1 MKTRK
6 FILTLCTILM
16 SLIVI
21 CITSVSLILSD
32 NNMNSKQGLPDFENT
47 TLNFEGYDIKN
58 SYLKQHMIGEYEFYY
73 NKFIVSDSYKGDYD
87 AIVKVPHHYK
97 DTIINNKKLTNA
109 GYASYKCY
117 VKGLPIGTKIWF
129 INNNFVGSFYA
140 YINNELVLKYGTHN
154 KKGNAK
160 SNGGDDLTLEYVIK
174 DESTL
179 EVVFEVGSSLQGG
192 LTSPARLIINTL
204 GRNPTSQY
212 LTNNIGFV
220 VLGLVIGLLIFS
232 LIININITY
241 RDFAFFIFMIL
252 ITLMTFF
259 SIDVYWRFLSFSKLN
274 TYNHVIFI
282 DLLLSI
288 TISFSLYF
296 LLTKKEYIKKNNN
309 YYIVFGINDIL
320 NIILYFLLMGTF
332 YQVIPLMFSLINY
345 ILILICLVTNLN
357 KDTLI
362 NIPFILIIASLILYF
377 NVTFFDLENIMI
389 AGLEQSISYI
399 MLPIIIIIIFLYRI
413 STIKITRKYIKLL
426 ESEKQSLIIKAES
439 LKNQIKP
446 HYIFN
451 LLTSIEYAY
460 NKDITIGE
468 EMLTRFSKYL
478 RNNIE
483 HDSEE
488 LTPISQEIDTI
499 LNYIELESLRNN
511 KEIPLLLNIED
522 DNFNIPSLSIQVFI
536 ENSIKHSKI
545 ETKEDGFISLST
557 YKKENNFII
566 EIKDNGVGFDLND
579 IKNQS
584 IGIKNATERIKI
596 LVNGEIN
603 ISSNINQGTEVV
615 IKIPRKEKVWK

>member
-1 MKTRK
+1 
-6 FILTLCTILM
+6 
-16 SLIVI
+16 
-21 CITSVSLILSD
+21 
-32 NNMNSKQGLPDFENT
+32 
-47 TLNFEGYDIKN
+47 
-58 SYLKQHMIGEYEFYY
+58 
-73 NKFIVSDSYKGDYD
+73 
-87 AIVKVPHHYK
+87 
-97 DTIINNKKLTNA
+97 
-109 GYASYKCY
+109 
-117 VKGLPIGTKIWF
+117 
-129 INNNFVGSFYA
+129 
-140 YINNELVLKYGTHN
+140 
-154 KKGNAK
+154 
-160 SNGGDDLTLEYVIK
+160 
-174 DESTL
+174 
-179 EVVFEVGSSLQGG
+179 
-192 LTSPARLIINTL
+192 
-204 GRNPTSQY
+204 
-212 LTNNIGFV
+212 
-220 VLGLVIGLLIFS
+220 
-232 LIININITY
+232 
-241 RDFAFFIFMIL
+241 MIL

-615 IKIPRKEKVWK
+615 IKIPRKEKVWKKKE